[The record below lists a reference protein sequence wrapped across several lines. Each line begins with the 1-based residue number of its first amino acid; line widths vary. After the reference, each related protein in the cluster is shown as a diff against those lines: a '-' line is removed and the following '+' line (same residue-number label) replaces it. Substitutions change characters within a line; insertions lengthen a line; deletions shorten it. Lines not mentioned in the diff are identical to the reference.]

1 MNYVNYKGLSTAT
14 FSAEDIG
21 KIIQNL
27 DSNKAHGHDN
37 ISIPMLKTCDPI
49 CIPLQ
54 MIFKQTFLNGAFPSE
69 WKKGNGIPIYK
80 ERQAKHQKFL
90 SSFFTFDLW

>member
-49 CIPLQ
+49 CIP
-54 MIFKQTFLNGAFPSE
+54 
-69 WKKGNGIPIYK
+69 
-80 ERQAKHQKFL
+80 
-90 SSFFTFDLW
+90 